1 MLEQSGIPCPWHE
14 PLWTALAAQPQHAH
28 AYLFGGPPG
37 IGKRLFAEAFAAF
50 LLCLKPQHA
59 MACGQCRSCLL
70 RQAGS
75 HPDVLVVAPEEEGK
89 AIRVDAVRR
98 LGEFMAQTAQQGG
111 RKVILLYPAEAM
123 NQNAA
128 NALLKSLEEP
138 TQDTFLLL
146 VSDQPSRLLATI
158 RSRCLV
164 QPLGMPTFSAA
175 VHWLSQ
181 SMPELSEAQR
191 ESLVAM
197 ANGAPLR
204 AAELAAM
211 DALSMRADVVDGV
224 KALLKGQT
232 GASQL
237 AERWTKIPLELII
250 DWFHSWTLDLL
261 RLSTGAVNN
270 ALNADMDKVLGYMS
284 QRLDRSGLMSWQA
297 WLLEH
302 RAMVLGK
309 ANLNRVLLLES
320 MLLQWKRLVERR

>member
-1 MLEQSGIPCPWHE
+1 MLEQAGVPCPWHQSAWSG
-14 PLWTALAAQPQHAH
+14 LVQQPRHAH

-37 IGKRLFAEAFAAF
+37 VGKRQFAEAFAAF
-50 LLCLKPQHA
+50 LLCLNPQSGV
-59 MACGQCRSCLL
+59 ACGHCRSCLL

-75 HPDVLVVAPEEEGK
+75 HPDVLGVVPEEEGK

-98 LGEFMAQTAQQGG
+98 VSEFIAQTAQQGG
-111 RKVILLYPAEAM
+111 RKVVMLFPAEAM

-138 TQDTFLLL
+138 TRDTFLLL

-164 QPLGMPTFSAA
+164 QTLGMPSAEEG
-175 VHWLSQ
+175 VRWLGQ
-181 SMPELSEAQR
+181 NLPELDPQQR
-191 ESLVAM
+191 QALLAM

-204 AAELAAM
+204 AAGLAEM
-211 DALSMRADVVDGV
+211 DALSMRADVVEGI
-224 KALLKGQT
+224 KALLKSQA

-237 AERWTKIPLELII
+237 AEKWSKIPLELIV

-261 RLSTGAVNN
+261 RLSTGA
-270 ALNADMDKVLGYMS
+270 AETAANADMDKVLGYMA
-284 QRLDRSGLMSWQA
+284 QRLELSAFMQWQT

-302 RAMVLGK
+302 RGMVMGK

-320 MLLQWKRLVERR
+320 LLIQWKQLVERR